1 MNAWFDRLVL
11 ACARHAIDRVDDGV
25 VELFAGRQRLA
36 AIAGR
41 AKAHAGLCRLDPERE
56 RAVLER
62 ARRRARLRGLE
73 GESVV
78 PVMQTLIAQAHHRQL
93 APAASP
99 PAPGGIAMSIP
110 SPSALAARLLR
121 WLPPPRYWRPLLSR
135 IPASVHA
142 RVVPRVLER
151 AVSAPEVLRSLEA
164 IEGRRIGIDV
174 RDLGL
179 RWVIEL
185 ANGRLRVADG
195 DAEATI
201 RGSATD
207 LSLLA
212 SRQEDADTLFFQ
224 RRLELTGDT
233 ELGLLLRNLLDRMPW
248 EAIPLA
254 QRIALQRGSQLLQA
268 AREAHARRH

>member
-1 MNAWFDRLVL
+1 MSAWLDRLVL

-41 AKAHAGLCRLDPERE
+41 AKAHAGLCRHDPERE

-62 ARRRARLRGLE
+62 ARRRAHRRGLE
-73 GESVV
+73 SDSVV
-78 PVMQTLIAQAHHRQL
+78 PVMQTLIAQAHRRQL
-93 APAASP
+93 APAASLP
-99 PAPGGIAMSIP
+99 FPEGIAMSIP
-110 SPSALAARLLR
+110 DPSHAATRLLR
-121 WLPPPRYWRPLLSR
+121 WLPPPCYWRPLLSR
-135 IPASVHA
+135 IPASLHA
-142 RVVPRVLER
+142 RVVPRVLGR
-151 AVSAPEVLRSLEA
+151 AVSAPGVLRSLEA
-164 IEGRRIGIDV
+164 VEGRRIGIEV

-185 ANGRLRVADG
+185 ADGRLRAADG

-207 LSLLA
+207 LLLLA

-248 EAIPLA
+248 EEVPLA
-254 QRIALQRGSQLLQA
+254 LRIALQRSSRLLQA
-268 AREAHARRH
+268 ARGAHARRH

>member
-1 MNAWFDRLVL
+1 MNAWLDRLVL

-41 AKAHAGLCRLDPERE
+41 AKAHAGLCRHDPERE

-62 ARRRARLRGLE
+62 ARRRAHRRGLE
-73 GESVV
+73 GESVE
-78 PVMQTLIAQAHHRQL
+78 PVMRTLIAQAHRRQL
-93 APAASP
+93 SPAVSP
-99 PAPGGIAMSIP
+99 PFVEGTAMSIAAP
-110 SPSALAARLLR
+110 SPVATGLLR
-121 WLPPPRYWRPLLSR
+121 WLPPPRYWCPLLSR

-142 RVVPRVLER
+142 RVVPRVLGR
-151 AVSAPEVLRSLEA
+151 AVSAPGVLRSLEA
-164 IEGRRIGIDV
+164 VEGRRIGIEV

-185 ANGRLRVADG
+185 ADGQLRMADG
-195 DAEATI
+195 EAEATI

-207 LSLLA
+207 LLLLA
-212 SRQEDADTLFFQ
+212 ARQEDADTLFFQ

-248 EAIPLA
+248 EEVPLA
-254 QRIALQRGSQLLQA
+254 LRIALQRSSRLLQA
-268 AREAHARRH
+268 ARQAHALRH